1 MNFLSFLKKYTLI
14 NDEFINDFYKLFD
27 EKYIVLNNS
36 FIINYELLIKWLDI
50 KSKKSF
56 VETLNNSYKKN
67 IDYIVIKQKINTHGG
82 NNKKIY
88 MLTSDAAKRY
98 CLMTKSK
105 KGDDI
110 RHYFIEIE
118 KSLFKYQHYII
129 KGLEEKINK
138 LETSSQ
144 MTYMSYT

>member
-56 VETLNNSYKKN
+56 VETLNNSY
-67 IDYIVIKQKINTHGG
+67 
-82 NNKKIY
+82 
-88 MLTSDAAKRY
+88 
-98 CLMTKSK
+98 
-105 KGDDI
+105 
-110 RHYFIEIE
+110 
-118 KSLFKYQHYII
+118 
-129 KGLEEKINK
+129 
-138 LETSSQ
+138 
-144 MTYMSYT
+144 

>member
-67 IDYIVIKQKINTHGG
+67 IDYIVINQKINTHGG